1 MSRKIPDSSGSND
14 LPPASLNIHASNE
27 HIIAMNTNVQI
38 TDPVDILWHSC
49 IDEEHMKDTV
59 LESLKSQLMEWV
71 KNGCFSS
78 LWHIYAIA
86 NVLLKP
92 VATLYPHVFSVGL
105 PRSLYHAI
113 LKPWL
118 LHEEVPPLLIMW
130 THTQNTSLWHW
141 QPNHFVPCLQPATF
155 PEAKPAEKDHGQM
168 QDDDC
173 KGSSEGVAE
182 SCADHGEIAE
192 SNSIKRK
199 WVEIFNVSKVEKNVK
214 HDTESISQETN
225 KWDFANFVG
234 KRWSREEIFE
244 VLVNMYVPPE
254 DHSFPATVTN

>member
-1 MSRKIPDSSGSND
+1 MSRKLFPKDSFVEATPVKCFGDGNCLFRAVSQILQGDENSHLELRIRVVIEMAMNID
-14 LPPASLNIHASNE
+14 LYCSNE

-38 TDPVDILWHSC
+38 ADPVDILWHSC
-49 IDEEHMKDTV
+49 IDEKHMKGTV
-59 LESLKSQLMEWV
+59 RESLKSQLMEWV

-78 LWHIYAIA
+78 LWQIYAIA

-105 PRSLYHAI
+105 PRYLYHAI

-130 THTQNTSLWHW
+130 THTQNTSIWHW

-155 PEAKPAEKDHGQM
+155 PETKPAEKVHGQM

-182 SCADHGEIAE
+182 SCADHGKITE

-199 WVEIFNVSKVEKNVK
+199 WVEIFNVSKVEK
-214 HDTESISQETN
+214 
-225 KWDFANFVG
+225 
-234 KRWSREEIFE
+234 KR
-244 VLVNMYVPPE
+244 
-254 DHSFPATVTN
+254 